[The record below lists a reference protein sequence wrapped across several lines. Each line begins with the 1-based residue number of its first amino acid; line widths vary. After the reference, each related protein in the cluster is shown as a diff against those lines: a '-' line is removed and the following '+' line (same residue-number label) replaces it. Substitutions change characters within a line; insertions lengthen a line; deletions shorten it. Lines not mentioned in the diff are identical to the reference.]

1 MAHLST
7 HRLIRLWRHLVTDS
21 IGLKRAV
28 GPPVLDAIEA
38 AIQAGERRHTA
49 EIRVAFEPALSP
61 LAVWRGQSA
70 RARALAVFGTLRVWD
85 TEANNGVLV
94 YVLLAD
100 RRVELIADRG
110 AARAIAQARWDALA
124 ASMTRAF
131 ARGAFREG
139 TLEAIAELNDWLAQ
153 AFPTDGTQ
161 NPDELP
167 DRPALL

>member
-1 MAHLST
+1 MSQPT
-7 HRLIRLWRHLVTDS
+7 PHRLIRLWRHLVTDS

-28 GPPVLDAIEA
+28 GPQALDAIEA
-38 AIQAGERRHTA
+38 AIRAGEHRHTA
-49 EIRVAFEPALSP
+49 EIRVAFEAALSP
-61 LAVWRGQSA
+61 LAVWRRRSA
-70 RARALAVFGTLRVWD
+70 RARALAVFGELRVWD

-110 AARAIAQARWDALA
+110 AARAIAQSRWDELA
-124 ASMTRAF
+124 AAMTRAF

-139 TLEAIAELNDWLAQ
+139 TLDAIAELNDWLAQ
-153 AFPTDGTQ
+153 AFPADGAQ